1 MDDKT
6 AKGVNVKKGVCV
18 VAVAV
23 TGLLLFLPGRGI
35 AGRVMM
41 LEHCL
46 EQGIENNT
54 TLKAAR
60 FDIQGAAHDIKAA
73 RADFLPS
80 ISSGFSTSNLM
91 SESAKGPTE
100 TDFLDQSYRQF
111 NIKLTQILYSGE
123 RLVNTYNK
131 AKVRKKVIEAETLMH
146 LLEQV
151 YRIETTFYRLMK
163 AKQDVI
169 AGMEAVDNLLESVK
183 SAEAYF
189 ERELVP
195 YVDVLQARVDLADA
209 REKLGIA
216 KNNVNRER
224 VALFTLMNL
233 PEDPAIVF
241 SGDLAAV
248 NPDIPDFNTTLEKA
262 LTNRPDIESLTLQM
276 DMAEKDADIAMGR
289 YLPSVRLDA
298 GYNDANRDYDE
309 MGVSGGI
316 TYDRDQRNRYWSAG
330 VYVSW
335 ELFDG
340 GRAWY
345 EKERYKTQARKINV
359 LIDEA
364 KNTISSGIRQALL
377 SMAEANQRMQGSL
390 KALEAAEEYHTLE
403 ERRLIAGISTI
414 PDFLDA
420 QSRLVRA
427 RGNYAQAILDFRL
440 AESEMKLMIGNPPP
454 MDLSDLDLE

>member
-1 MDDKT
+1 M
-6 AKGVNVKKGVCV
+6 
-18 VAVAV
+18 AVAV
-23 TGLLLFLPGRGI
+23 TGILIFSPGHGI
-35 AGRVMM
+35 AGQVMT
-41 LEHCL
+41 LEQCL

-60 FDIQGAAHDIKAA
+60 YDITAAAHDIKAA

-80 ISSGFSTSNLM
+80 ISSGFSTSDLI
-91 SESAKGPTE
+91 SENAKGPTE
-100 TDFLDQSYRQF
+100 TDFLDQKYRQF

-151 YRIETTFYRLMK
+151 YKIETTFYRLMK

-169 AGMEAVDNLLESVK
+169 AGMESVDNLLESVK

-216 KNNVNRER
+216 KNKVNRER
-224 VALFTLMNL
+224 VILFTLMNL
-233 PEDPAIVF
+233 SEDPAIDF
-241 SGDLAAV
+241 SGDLALV
-248 NPDIPDFNTTLEKA
+248 NPDIPDFNTTLENA
-262 LTNRPDIESLTLQM
+262 LTNRPDIESLTLQK

-298 GYNDANRDYDE
+298 GYNDTNRDYDD

-316 TYDRDQRNRYWSAG
+316 PYDRDQRNRYWSAG
-330 VYVSW
+330 IYVSW

-340 GRAWY
+340 GRGWY
-345 EKERYKTQARKINV
+345 EKERYKTQAQKINV

-377 SMAEANQRMQGSL
+377 SMAEANQRVQGSL
-390 KALEAAEEYHTLE
+390 KALEAAEEYHALE
-403 ERRLIAGISTI
+403 ARRLSAGISTI
-414 PDFLDA
+414 PNFLDA

-427 RGNYAQAILDFRL
+427 RGNHAQAILDFRL
-440 AESEMKLMIGNPPP
+440 AESELKLMIGNPPP
-454 MDLSDLDLE
+454 MDLSGLDLE

>member
-1 MDDKT
+1 
-6 AKGVNVKKGVCV
+6 V

-23 TGLLLFLPGRGI
+23 TGFLLFLPGRGI
-35 AGRVMM
+35 AGRIMT

-80 ISSGFSTSNLM
+80 ISSGFSTSKLM
-91 SESAKGPTE
+91 SENAKGPTE
-100 TDFLDQSYRQF
+100 TDFLDQNYRQF

-131 AKVRKKVIEAETLMH
+131 AKVRKKVFEAETLMH
-146 LLEQV
+146 LLEEV

-169 AGMEAVDNLLESVK
+169 AGKESVDNLLESVK

>member
-1 MDDKT
+1 
-6 AKGVNVKKGVCV
+6 
-18 VAVAV
+18 
-23 TGLLLFLPGRGI
+23 
-35 AGRVMM
+35 
-41 LEHCL
+41 
-46 EQGIENNT
+46 
-54 TLKAAR
+54 
-60 FDIQGAAHDIKAA
+60 
-73 RADFLPS
+73 
-80 ISSGFSTSNLM
+80 M
-91 SESAKGPTE
+91 SENAKGPTE
-100 TDFLDQSYRQF
+100 TDFLDQNYRHF

-146 LLEQV
+146 LLEEV

-163 AKQDVI
+163 TKQDVI

-248 NPDIPDFNTTLEKA
+248 NPDIPDFNTTLENA
-262 LTNRPDIESLTLQM
+262 LTNRPDIESLTLQL

-298 GYNDANRDYDE
+298 GYNDTNRDYEE

-340 GRAWY
+340 G
-345 EKERYKTQARKINV
+345 
-359 LIDEA
+359 
-364 KNTISSGIRQALL
+364 GP
-377 SMAEANQRMQGSL
+377 G
-390 KALEAAEEYHTLE
+390 
-403 ERRLIAGISTI
+403 
-414 PDFLDA
+414 
-420 QSRLVRA
+420 
-427 RGNYAQAILDFRL
+427 
-440 AESEMKLMIGNPPP
+440 MKKSVTKPRP
-454 MDLSDLDLE
+454 